1 MELVKELMVPEQR
14 FDTPKVE
21 NTFHN
26 FSHRYNLLDAD
37 RGQQIYDDLIGVV
50 KRYIRETDGLYIPDF
65 QDEIRGRPPIHK
77 LVAQGKNGIDV
88 IARWQV
94 DVRYDF
100 RELQVLVT
108 GTDAKDIYNKLR
120 ERIPA
125 DIHEIVKP
133 KGEDVKIPDL
143 DEID

>member
-1 MELVKELMVPEQR
+1 MELVKELVVPEQR
-14 FDTPKVE
+14 FDTPRVE
-21 NTFHN
+21 KTFHD
-26 FSHRYNLLDAD
+26 FSHRYNLQDAD
-37 RGQQIYDDLIGVV
+37 RGQQIYDDLVGVV
-50 KRYIRETDGLYIPDF
+50 KRYIREKNGCFIPDF
-65 QDEIRGRPPIHK
+65 RDEMIGHPPIHK
-77 LVAQGKNGIDV
+77 LVAQGKDGIDV
-88 IARWQV
+88 IPRWQV
-94 DVRYDF
+94 DVRYDL